1 MINSSS
7 GELPEGAG
15 ERTGWPWGPPDRP
28 AAPVPVAFPRISVV
42 IPSFNQGRHIEA
54 AIRSVLLQ
62 GYPDVEL
69 IIMDGG
75 STDETV
81 SIIRKYEPWIADWIS
96 APDRGQSHAICEG
109 MHRSTGEICAWIGCD
124 DIYLPGALLR
134 VGRYFAEQ
142 PGCEWLA
149 GSGVLDFPA
158 SGRRGTMH
166 SRVDGVPALQSFWR
180 WGSDC
185 FVVSA
190 SAFWRRRLWDVVGGL
205 REDLHYAMDY
215 DLWLRFAE
223 RTSLHRIDDV
233 LSAAIRDSGGKSFEH
248 RDRAWAEVIRC
259 AYEFAGRESMGR
271 AAITLGFL
279 GWYVRQ
285 RLRDG
290 KTHVEQRDFA
300 AAMRDAQRLLMAPFL
315 LARARDRVA
324 LMSH

>member
-1 MINSSS
+1 MISPSFE
-7 GELPEGAG
+7 ELPAPAG
-15 ERTGWPWGPPDRP
+15 DKSEWPWAQPDKP
-28 AAPVPVAFPRISVV
+28 ASAPAGLPRISVV
-42 IPSFNQGRHIEA
+42 IPSFNLGRHIEA

-62 GYPDVEL
+62 GYPDIEL

-81 SIIRKYEPWIADWIS
+81 SIIRKYEAWIAHWVS
-96 APDRGQSHAICEG
+96 APDRGQSHAITEG
-109 MHRSTGEICAWIGCD
+109 MRQATGEVCAWMGCD
-124 DIYLPGALLR
+124 DMYLPDALLR

-142 PGCEWLA
+142 PACDWLA
-149 GSGVLDFPA
+149 GSGVLHFPG

-166 SRVDGVPALQSFWR
+166 SRVDSVSALRSFWR
-180 WGSDC
+180 FGGDC
-185 FVVSA
+185 FVVSP
-190 SAFWRRRLWDVVGGL
+190 STFWRRRLWDAAGGL

-223 RTSLHRIDDV
+223 RTRLHRLDDV
-233 LSAAIRDSGGKSFEH
+233 LSVALRASGGKTFEH
-248 RDRAWAEVIRC
+248 RDRAWAEVMQC
-259 AYEFAGRESMGR
+259 AYEYAARDSTGR

-279 GWYVRQ
+279 GWYVKG

-300 AAMRDAQRLLMAPFL
+300 AAMRDAQRLVMAPFH
-315 LARARDRVA
+315 LARARDRVT